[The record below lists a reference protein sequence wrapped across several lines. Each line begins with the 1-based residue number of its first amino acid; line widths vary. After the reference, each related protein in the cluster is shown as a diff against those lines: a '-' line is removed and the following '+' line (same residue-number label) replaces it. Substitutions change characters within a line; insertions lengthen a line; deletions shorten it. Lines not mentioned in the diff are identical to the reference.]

1 MMRYSKRDPNSVLR
15 EGEKGYKP
23 DPNNVLR
30 EGERCSTCPHPSL
43 CKNGCIYTKID
54 GKKK

>member
-1 MMRYSKRDPNSVLR
+1 MKRYGKRGTNNVTR
-15 EGEKGYKP
+15 EGEKGYNP

-43 CKNGCIYTKID
+43 CKNGCIYNKMN
-54 GKKK
+54 GKLK